1 MIDDVLWQLDAVSLE
16 PVRLRNVSLTIT
28 RGVTAVIGWSG
39 AGKTSLLNLLIRFE
53 KPDSGHFAGTR
64 DTFWVPQNGGL
75 WPLCTARRHLEIVRQ
90 NHADV
95 DLRLAVFDLA
105 ERAEARPAELSEG
118 EQSRL
123 AVARALASSAGT
135 LVMDE
140 PLVHV
145 DPARAGKYW
154 RAIRQRL
161 VETRASLIFSTHVP
175 ETALAEAER
184 VICLRAGHVV
194 HEGAVKELYHNPPD
208 EESMHFLGAGNW
220 LTPEQSRLWLG
231 IEIPA
236 ARCFRPEQL
245 NIESIIGSDLV
256 VESARFMGSLA
267 EVELRH
273 ERSEMR
279 RLFYH
284 RPGAPLLC
292 AGMRAKVTVR

>member
-16 PVRLRNVSLTIT
+16 PARLRDVSLTII

-53 KPDSGHFAGTR
+53 KPDSGNFAGTR

-75 WPLCTARRHLEIVRQ
+75 WPFCSARRHLEIVGDS
-90 NHADV
+90 AD
-95 DLRLAVFDLA
+95 DGDRALALFDLGK
-105 ERAEARPAELSEG
+105 RADARPDELSAG

-154 RAIRQRL
+154 ETIRRHL
-161 VETRASLIFSTHVP
+161 ARTHTSLIFSTHIP
-175 ETALAEAER
+175 EIALAEADR
-184 VICLRAGHVV
+184 VICLRAGRVV
-194 HEGAVKELYHNPPD
+194 HEGAVTELYHHPTD
-208 EESMHFLGAGNW
+208 EDSMRFLGAGNW
-220 LTPEQSRLWLG
+220 LTPEQCRLWLG
-231 IEIPA
+231 MEIPD

-245 NIESIIGSDLV
+245 DIEPVADAPLV
-256 VESARFMGSLA
+256 VESVRFMGSLA
-267 EVELRH
+267 EAELRH

-284 RPGAPLLC
+284 RPSAPLLR
-292 AGMRAKVTVR
+292 AGMRASVSVR